1 MKFRDMA
8 EEITENEILVLF
20 WIAEP
25 EGYFKRYERKEDYI
39 RVYYTL
45 PGDQKTVEHRLDLL
59 PDDVYFIDDEI
70 DSDETPLANGNKMYQ
85 YQQFTIAR
93 GYSYFWRNNPYII

>member
-1 MKFRDMA
+1 MKFRNMA

-25 EGYFKRYERKEDYI
+25 EGYLKRYERKEDYI

-45 PGDQKTVEHRLDLL
+45 PSEQKTVEHRLDLL

-93 GYSYFWRNNPYII
+93 GYSYFWQNNPYII